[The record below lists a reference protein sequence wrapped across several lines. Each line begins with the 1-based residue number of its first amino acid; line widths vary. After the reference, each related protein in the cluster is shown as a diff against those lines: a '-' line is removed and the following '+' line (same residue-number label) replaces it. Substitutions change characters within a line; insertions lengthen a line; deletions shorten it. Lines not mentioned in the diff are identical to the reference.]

1 MRGAGDW
8 RGRMRIVTMTVDVVD
23 KLLEEVEDALA
34 LVGPGLARKK
44 LMGLRMSLMSLRDE
58 AKGAD

>member
-1 MRGAGDW
+1 
-8 RGRMRIVTMTVDVVD
+8 MRIVTMTVDVVD

>member
-1 MRGAGDW
+1 
-8 RGRMRIVTMTVDVVD
+8 MRIVTMTVDVVD

-44 LMGLRMSLMSLRDE
+44 LLGTRMSLQSLRDE
-58 AKGAD
+58 AVQE